1 MMPGKCQD
9 YLKFME
15 KEKFWRIIGASPRVG
30 SAFNRK
36 RSAEGFARAPAANG
50 RDRPAGH

>member
-15 KEKFWRIIGASPRVG
+15 KEKIWGTIGAAPRVG

-36 RSAEGFARAPAANG
+36 RSAEGFARVPAANS
-50 RDRPAGH
+50 RDRQAGY

>member
-15 KEKFWRIIGASPRVG
+15 KEKKWRTIGAEPRVG
-30 SAFNRK
+30 SKFNRK
-36 RSAEGFARAPAANG
+36 RSAEVFARAPAANG
-50 RDRPAGH
+50 RDRPAGY